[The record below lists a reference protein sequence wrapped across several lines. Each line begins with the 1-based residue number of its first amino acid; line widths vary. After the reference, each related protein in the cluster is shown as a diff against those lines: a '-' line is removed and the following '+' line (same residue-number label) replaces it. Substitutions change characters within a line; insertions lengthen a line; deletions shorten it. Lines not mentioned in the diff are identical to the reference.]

1 MEQLSF
7 NEERLNFT
15 TAAATIVIETVKHPA
30 LVLVIGRPGSGK
42 STLAEAACRNGCFE
56 LIDVQTTRPK
66 DYKTI
71 LPKILDTDK
80 HLIIDGL
87 DLNVQ
92 ESEVVLNTLR
102 SLQVQGKGAIVTSM
116 FCDDSPV
123 TRLFT
128 AMFWIENESPRID
141 GHIRFKRILSL
152 DEYNPRGMNYS
163 RSLTTQTSITDVEP
177 TEPTLTAPLRN
188 ARRKNKIA
196 AQTPESKLQAEH
208 KSLAEAIIAAGLKT
222 GLISSPDELAFD
234 SHDRDVIA
242 DTIKSAALDS
252 GVISESADFTVDE
265 LVRIVQTMADVCA
278 SGNGEVISN

>member
-15 TAAATIVIETVKHPA
+15 TAAATIVIESVKHPA

-56 LIDVQTTRPK
+56 MIDVQTTRPK

-71 LPKILDTDK
+71 LPKILGTDK

-92 ESEVVLNTLR
+92 ESEMVLNTLR
-102 SLQVQGKGAIVTSM
+102 SQQEQGKGAIVTSM
-116 FCDDSPV
+116 FCGDSPI

-141 GHIRFKRILSL
+141 GHIRFKRILSI
-152 DEYNPRGMNYS
+152 DEYDPRGMNYS
-163 RSLTTQTSITDVEP
+163 RSLATQTSISDVKP
-177 TEPTLTAPLRN
+177 TEPTPTAPLRN
-188 ARRKNKIA
+188 TRRKNK
-196 AQTPESKLQAEH
+196 LQVEQ
-208 KSLAEAIIAAGLKT
+208 KVLADAIIAAGLKT
-222 GLISSPDELAFD
+222 GLISSPDELTFD
-234 SHDRDVIA
+234 SHDLEVIA
-242 DTIKSAALDS
+242 DTIKSAALDA
-252 GVISESADFTVDE
+252 GVISTSTDLTVDE
-265 LVRIVQTMADVCA
+265 LVRIVETMADA
-278 SGNGEVISN
+278 SHPGNSKVTTN